1 MTVNNSPCW
10 NVLRSHIYIRDKGIC
25 WICNRFVCPK
35 DYDLGHLV
43 DRCNGGLDAYDNL
56 AVMHRWCNLTK
67 PQHQTLEDAMR
78 WKLTPA
84 YLYHA
89 PAKVP
94 KPISEDSIIL
104 ESFRRYGCSPLMASL
119 TPDSRDAIKQFII
132 EYFAGHPELLR
143 KGKIYNRATR
153 QLAAT
158 LGIEVPDVRLILA
171 KSRTGDTIPL
181 PNQERV
187 SK

>member
-25 WICNRFVCPK
+25 WICNEFVYPK

-43 DRCNGGLDAYDNL
+43 DRCYGGLDAYDNL
-56 AVMHRWCNLTK
+56 AVMHRWCNNTK

-84 YLYHA
+84 HLYHA

-104 ESFRRYGCSPLMASL
+104 ASFRKYSYSPLMASL
-119 TPDSRDAIKQFII
+119 TPDKRDEVRQLVIKHFTD
-132 EYFAGHPELLR
+132 HPELSQDKDR
-143 KGKIYNRATR
+143 HSNHKIRDIR
-153 QLAAT
+153 QLART
-158 LGIEVPDVRLILA
+158 LNITVSDIRSILYPPKSIVRHN
-171 KSRTGDTIPL
+171 S
-181 PNQERV
+181 
-187 SK
+187 